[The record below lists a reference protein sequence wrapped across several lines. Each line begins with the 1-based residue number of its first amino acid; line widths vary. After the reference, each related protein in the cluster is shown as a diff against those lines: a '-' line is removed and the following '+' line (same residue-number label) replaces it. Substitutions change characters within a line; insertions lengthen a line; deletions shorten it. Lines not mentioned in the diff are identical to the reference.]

1 MTSASLVVP
10 SIPWMD
16 SSMCKVNKLTI
27 ADRLLI
33 ISTYTKTV
41 LMLATIQIFI
51 TLYAVIISSIIIHY
65 RQFEKDYVIQ
75 LTVAVIS
82 VLIAFLIALLIAVVK
97 KISEKY
103 PLNVVFVIFYSIFM
117 STALGFLNTELCILL
132 TLTAFGISMTIF
144 TFALLIGA
152 AIKTR
157 LVDHSEVILI
167 SLGVISIALLIVL
180 IALNVLG
187 FQITILV
194 SHLTVGK
201 SRYLLCYPNYA
212 LASIFLYTVF
222 FANLSVS
229 TGLLD
234 SDYNASSISCFEL
247 T

>member
-51 TLYAVIISSIIIHY
+51 TLYAVIISSII
-65 RQFEKDYVIQ
+65 
-75 LTVAVIS
+75 
-82 VLIAFLIALLIAVVK
+82 LIAFLIALLIAVVK